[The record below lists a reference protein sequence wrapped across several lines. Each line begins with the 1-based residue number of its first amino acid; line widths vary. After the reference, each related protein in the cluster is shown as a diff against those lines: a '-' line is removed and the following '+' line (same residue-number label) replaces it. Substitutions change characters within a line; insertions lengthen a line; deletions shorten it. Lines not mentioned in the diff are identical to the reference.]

1 MIYFINLN
9 CLFCRLPQII
19 FGAKQVDGR
28 MKTETENEVVEAE
41 RKVEKREK
49 EMERVGGDVGGYI
62 LKCSRPRYFLLHL
75 GKSP

>member
-1 MIYFINLN
+1 
-9 CLFCRLPQII
+9 
-19 FGAKQVDGR
+19 

>member
-1 MIYFINLN
+1 MIYFINSN

-28 MKTETENEVVEAE
+28 MKTETENEVVETE

-62 LKCSRPRYFLLHL
+62 LKCSRPSDTFFFT
-75 GKSP
+75 